1 MKLETFEQVVTFLNS
16 QSPDWETVELG
27 DSLFTVKIHIE
38 GDRYKA
44 TIPDPLLKSLSA
56 YQDAIYRIYAM
67 AQYGSENIKNL
78 TDLEKESL
86 NVWFSVSQG
95 SSTLEGIFAQ
105 IILALM
111 KALKNMDSKDKK
123 ACIIAL
129 AGIFTAGIVVS
140 IVVPNISNN
149 LRQVELDRIAQE
161 ERHESQELQKKALDS
176 LQESLNKHDKT
187 IALLETAVKST
198 REAQEQLV
206 KGATHASHITIG
218 KKEYK
223 EEDIKQIQS
232 SKRNPSESKD
242 SVLDNVLVTG
252 IIRSDDEDRIYT
264 VEIKTK
270 TGEKY
275 RFNAVMDT
283 LRLDDEAY
291 DARAHKV
298 LFESFLNKKPISVT
312 INVRTYRDKSTRQ
325 QLIDAFFLEDDL

>member
-1 MKLETFEQVVTFLNS
+1 MKLNTFDQVFEFLNAPT
-16 QSPDWETVELG
+16 QDWENVELG
-27 DSLFTVKIHIE
+27 DSLFTVRIHIE

-44 TIPDPLLKSLSA
+44 TIPGSLLKSLNA

-78 TDLEKESL
+78 TNAEKEAL

-95 SSTLEGIFAQ
+95 SSEIEGVVAKFIAFILEALRDMEPKERIVC
-105 IILALM
+105 IILLAL
-111 KALKNMDSKDKK
+111 
-123 ACIIAL
+123 
-129 AGIFTAGIVVS
+129 IFGGIV
-140 IVVPNISNN
+140 ITP
-149 LRQVELDRIAQE
+149 ELADDYREFKIAEITQE
-161 ERHESQELQKKALDS
+161 GNQKAIDALSLSLHNQDKALDM
-176 LQESLNKHDKT
+176 LKT
-187 IALLETAVKST
+187 AQNST
-198 REAQEQLV
+198 NEAQEQVV
-206 KGATHASHITIG
+206 KGAPHASHITIG

-264 VEIKTK
+264 VEIKTE

-325 QLIDAFFLEDDL
+325 QLIDAFFPEDDL

>member
-1 MKLETFEQVVTFLNS
+1 MKLNTFDQVFAFLNAPT
-16 QSPDWETVELG
+16 QDWENVELG
-27 DSLFTVKIHIE
+27 DSLFTVRIHIE

-44 TIPDPLLKSLSA
+44 TIPGSLLKSLNA

-78 TDLEKESL
+78 TNAEKEAL

-95 SSTLEGIFAQ
+95 SSEIEGVVAKFIAFILE
-105 IILALM
+105 ALRDM
-111 KALKNMDSKDKK
+111 EPKERI
-123 ACIIAL
+123 ACIILLAL
-129 AGIFTAGIVVS
+129 IFGGIV
-140 IVVPNISNN
+140 ITP
-149 LRQVELDRIAQE
+149 ELADDYREFKIAEITQE
-161 ERHESQELQKKALDS
+161 GNQKAIDALSLSLHNQDKALDM
-176 LQESLNKHDKT
+176 LKT
-187 IALLETAVKST
+187 AQNST
-198 REAQEQLV
+198 NEAQEQVV
-206 KGATHASHITIG
+206 KGAPHASHITIG

-264 VEIKTK
+264 VEIKTE

-325 QLIDAFFLEDDL
+325 QLIDAFFPEDDL